1 MTQRNICVNF
11 CLEGDKM
18 LTKNSLE
25 KIINNLIKEKYLNE
39 FINLTFNYS
48 LKKNDSI
55 NISIQSIDN
64 DIILSIYQMGTINKI
79 EFYHFV
85 LNRFN
90 NTPQIS
96 NKDYIVI
103 NYIFVKK
110 CILQYIN
117 KKNTDNL
124 SKFVASFSL
133 TNKKKILLEYLP
145 QYIVDV
151 IIGSL

>member
-1 MTQRNICVNF
+1 
-11 CLEGDKM
+11 
-18 LTKNSLE
+18 
-25 KIINNLIKEKYLNE
+25 
-39 FINLTFNYS
+39 
-48 LKKNDSI
+48 
-55 NISIQSIDN
+55 
-64 DIILSIYQMGTINKI
+64 MGTINKI